1 MAISHCLRNLVSAAV
16 IAAGTCGTATAHES
30 AVRIG
35 VLAYQG
41 AEASAT
47 EWSHLPARLDRTIP
61 GRRFELL
68 YLDLDGLRAAVANK
82 QVDFVVTNGGQYVA
96 MEAEWGLS
104 RLVTMS
110 RSDAASPDRAIG
122 SAIIVRS
129 DRTDLAALTDLR
141 GRAIAAVAPDA
152 FGGYLVGARELLHH
166 GVDLEYGDAR
176 MRFVGVP
183 MQNIVEAVARGTADA
198 GIVRACLVETLVAR
212 GALAAGTLKVI
223 EPRAAAPEIPCAY
236 STELYPDWPLAK
248 ARHTDLALAKAVAVS
263 LLSMPATADGTTWAV
278 PADYQSVHD
287 LYREVKAGPYTY
299 LRATSMQALAQKYWP
314 YLVLLVAGLAAFV
327 VHVVRAEYLVK
338 RRTLELSEAL
348 AARSTAEARMR
359 SQQEHAEHLSRLSIL
374 GELSGTL
381 AHELNQPL
389 ATIATYAQ
397 GLRRRAGAGRL
408 EADALTQA
416 SSEIAAQA
424 ERAGSIIQRIRAFAR
439 KRAAVR
445 EERVLAEVVR
455 EAVALFS
462 DMMPSVPRVAVEER
476 TGGEA
481 RVRADPLQVQQ
492 VLLNLLKNAA
502 DATEGLPSAR
512 RAIVVRLNRE
522 AGWLRVTVLDRGPG
536 LDEALR
542 SRLFEPFFTTKP
554 DGLGL
559 GLAIC
564 KSIVEAHGGRLTAQ
578 ANPDGPGLAL
588 SFTLPACEAS

>member
-1 MAISHCLRNLVSAAV
+1 MAIPHCLRNLVSAAV
-16 IAAGTCGTATAHES
+16 IGASTCGTATAYES

-61 GRRFELL
+61 GHRFELL

-110 RSDAASPDRAIG
+110 RADVASPDRAIG

-129 DRTDLAALTDLR
+129 DRKDLAALTDLR

-166 GVDLEYGDAR
+166 GVDLEDGDAR
-176 MRFVGVP
+176 MRFVGLP
-183 MQNIVEAVARGTADA
+183 MQAIVDAVARGTADA

-223 EPRAAAPEIPCAY
+223 EPRAAREIPCAY
-236 STELYPDWPLAK
+236 STQLYPDWPLAK

-287 LYREVKAGPYTY
+287 MYREVKAGPYAY

-327 VHVVRAEYLVK
+327 VHVVRVEYLVK

-408 EADALTQA
+408 QADALTQA

-424 ERAGSIIQRIRAFAR
+424 ERAGSIIQRIRTFAR

-445 EERVLAEVVR
+445 EERVLADVVR

-462 DMMPSVPRVAVEER
+462 DMMPSVPRVTVEER
-476 TGGEA
+476 IGGEA

-512 RAIVVRLNRE
+512 RAIAVRLTRE
-522 AGWLRVTVLDRGPG
+522 AEWLRVTVLDRGPG